1 MDLLFWSFT
10 LVAVGLGVYLGVR
23 LFDARKRRMNVRKQ
37 WENKKSIVHREMS
50 GSEKDLY
57 QS

>member
-1 MDLLFWSFT
+1 MFWLFS

-23 LFDARKRRMNVRKQ
+23 LFDARKRRMHVRKQ

-57 QS
+57 Q